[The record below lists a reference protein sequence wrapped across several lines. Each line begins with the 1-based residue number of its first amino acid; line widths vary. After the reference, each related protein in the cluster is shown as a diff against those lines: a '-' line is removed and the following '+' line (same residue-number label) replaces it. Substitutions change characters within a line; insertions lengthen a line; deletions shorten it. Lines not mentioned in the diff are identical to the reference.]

1 MDTNE
6 KDYPVSIMGAE
17 NEKKAK
23 VQRRRFAPEFKA
35 SAVALVLDEGRTIE
49 QVVDELGLTRSSFC
63 AWLRQ
68 ARIDR
73 SGSKSGGLTSSER
86 ERLRELE
93 KEVRTLKVERELLK
107 KWAAFFAKET
117 AK

>member
-1 MDTNE
+1 MDTHE
-6 KDYPVSIMGAE
+6 KDYPVSNMEEAGT
-17 NEKKAK
+17 KAK
-23 VQRRRFAPEFKA
+23 RKNRHFTPEFKA
-35 SAVALVLDEGRTIE
+35 SAVALVIDEGRTIE

-73 SGSKSGGLTSSER
+73 GRGKGGLTSDER

-93 KEVRTLKVERELLK
+93 KEVRTLKEEKAILK
-107 KWAAFFAKET
+107 KWVAFCAKEN
-117 AK
+117 A

>member
-1 MDTNE
+1 M
-6 KDYPVSIMGAE
+6 SIMEEVDG
-17 NEKKAK
+17 KKAK
-23 VQRRRFAPEFKA
+23 RKTRRFSAEFKK

-49 QVVDELGLTRSSFC
+49 AVVDDLGLTRSSFC

-73 SGSKSGGLTSSER
+73 GRGKGGLTSDER

-93 KEVRTLKVERELLK
+93 KENRVLKVERELLK